1 MAKFYAKAP
10 DGSDALLSIV
20 LTGFTQSL
28 QQNGWCKLPNG
39 LLIQWSR
46 GGSTFIYPIKYTS
59 WVVCNANFE
68 TYDLAND
75 VDGYTQT
82 GFIINSYR
90 LVQCDFGSWFE
101 SVIFDMFITIGY

>member
-1 MAKFYAKAP
+1 MDTK
-10 DGSDALLSIV
+10 
-20 LTGFTQSL
+20 SL
-28 QQNGWCKLPNG
+28 F
-39 LLIQWSR
+39 QWSR

>member
-1 MAKFYAKAP
+1 MFVYILIIQAIY
-10 DGSDALLSIV
+10 
-20 LTGFTQSL
+20 L
-28 QQNGWCKLPNG
+28 QYQCFVSGIRH
-39 LLIQWSR
+39 IQWSR
-46 GGSTFIYPIKYTS
+46 GESTFIYPIKYTS

-75 VDGYTQT
+75 VDGYTQS
-82 GFIINSYR
+82 GFIINSNR